1 MARLKEAAYKQLP
14 YHPQVLTQGTEF
26 SATLNGPLD
35 FGAVD
40 PSGFAPSGTLPAPD
54 AILTAYLKTPIGS
67 ATSTKGAPVVAVLS
81 EPVFSASHELIL
93 PEGAELTGTVTYVR
107 KARSWRR
114 NGQVRF
120 LFQSVHAPGESTAP
134 MLASLYS
141 VRVSK
146 DDRLVVDEE
155 GGARTTN
162 SNTRFIA
169 PALALLSLRGLTNR
183 EPRRMD
189 GDGDDS
195 LPGTPSGGPG
205 AAGIGGFIGFGLAGT
220 ALSLAWHPAALV
232 FTSIGAA
239 RTFYTNIFAKGSEVS
254 FPKDTRIQVR
264 LAPRE
269 AATGK

>member
-1 MARLKEAAYKQLP
+1 
-14 YHPQVLTQGTEF
+14 
-26 SATLNGPLD
+26 
-35 FGAVD
+35 
-40 PSGFAPSGTLPAPD
+40 
-54 AILTAYLKTPIGS
+54 
-67 ATSTKGAPVVAVLS
+67 
-81 EPVFSASHELIL
+81 
-93 PEGAELTGTVTYVR
+93 
-107 KARSWRR
+107 
-114 NGQVRF
+114 
-120 LFQSVHAPGESTAP
+120 

-183 EPRRMD
+183 EPRRVD

-254 FPKDTRIQVR
+254 FPKDTRIQVK
-264 LAPRE
+264 LAPRPAE
-269 AATGK
+269 TGK